1 VLPWGVDVATG
12 VDGASFRKDAAK
24 IAAFVK
30 AVREASK

>member
-1 VLPWGVDVATG
+1 VDVATG
-12 VDGASFRKDAAK
+12 VDGASFRKDPAR